1 MIYKDFQATD
11 FESIPKGEK
20 INARVLDFEN
30 NKHLKAFVFSEKAG
44 VYSCLLPVNDTKSKL
59 PELSG
64 ILIHYEQ
71 FKMPA
76 SEMRWHVLI
85 ECRTKAYLVNFTEIL
100 KEIISELDKGKSD
113 TVKCLHLVIS
123 KWRHF
128 LSVPSSEILSEEN
141 ILGLLGELL
150 LLKTLIDAFKADAI
164 SYWAAERGEED
175 FFINNR
181 VIEVKATL
189 KEKHEHVINGIDQL
203 LILKGKNKFILS
215 LLFLK
220 SENDFDFNLPHVINQ
235 CVESLS
241 DFPPALDLFF
251 SKLKL
256 RGYDHRDSN
265 LYLKHNYKLYKGGYF
280 EVNESFPRLTNHE
293 LIQPLNSRISKVR
306 YTIDM
311 EGLPNKD
318 FLTTP
323 INDLV

>member
-20 INARVLDFEN
+20 INARVLDLEN
-30 NKHLKAFVFSEKAG
+30 NAHIKAFVFSEKNG
-44 VYSCLLPVNDTKSKL
+44 VYSCLLPVKDTKSKL
-59 PELSG
+59 PELNG
-64 ILIHYEQ
+64 ILIQYEQ
-71 FKMPA
+71 FKMA
-76 SEMRWHVLI
+76 ESEMRWHVLI

-141 ILGLLGELL
+141 IIGLLGELL
-150 LLKTLIDAFKADAI
+150 LLKTLIGTFKDDAI

-175 FFINNR
+175 FLINNK

-189 KEKHEHVINGIDQL
+189 KEKHQHIINGIDQL

-220 SENDFDFNLPHVINQ
+220 SENDFDLNLPQLINQ
-235 CVESLS
+235 CVDNLS
-241 DFPPALDLFF
+241 DFPPALDIFF

-280 EVNESFPRLTNHE
+280 EVNESFPKLTNNE

-306 YTIDM
+306 YSIDM

-318 FLTTP
+318 FLSTP
-323 INDLV
+323 INNLI